1 MGHIS
6 NSIPALPE
14 SYFYSTNL
22 NNRVTSF
29 AKLAERIAMTLGYP
43 QVNIE
48 AHQNQVMD
56 NISISIEMFTK
67 YAGYTEEFLVFNSTL
82 YEKGRGL
89 PIDAL
94 FSKTPEMRET
104 YTMTPSGVGND
115 ATTGSVSGGHDHDL
129 EANRKVID
137 VFSFEQGSTSGI
149 NTLFTI
155 EQTLAQQ
162 TYFSYALGK
171 YGFDLVSW
179 YTLKNWLDTRSKL
192 LSQQHYFK
200 FDERLQRLF
209 LTPEPSNDNSAHFY
223 GIVGAYV
230 EKPLRDLVREIWV
243 YQYALALTK
252 ITIARVRGK
261 YAGTALFGGGQLN
274 YGELLS
280 EGMQEKQ
287 TLETQLY
294 EGAPGIGDANP
305 PMFFVG

>member
-1 MGHIS
+1 MGHINNPVS
-6 NSIPALPE
+6 AASE

-22 NNRVTSF
+22 NHRITSF

-43 QVNIE
+43 QVNVE
-48 AHQNQVMD
+48 AHQNQVLD
-56 NISISIEMFTK
+56 NISIAIEMFSK
-67 YAGYTEEFLVFNSTL
+67 YAGYTEEFLVFKSEL

-89 PIDAL
+89 PIGKL
-94 FSKTPEMRET
+94 FSNTPEMRET
-104 YTMTPSGVGND
+104 YTMSPSGVGSD
-115 ATTGSVSGGHDHDL
+115 ATSGSVSGGHDHDL
-129 EANRKVID
+129 DSHRRVVD
-137 VFSFEQGSTSGI
+137 VFTFEEGSSSGI

-200 FDERLQRLF
+200 FDDRMQRLF
-209 LTPEPSNDNSAHFY
+209 LIPEPVGKTRSNFY

-230 EKPLRDLVREIWV
+230 EKPIRDLVKEIWV

-261 YAGTALFGGGQLN
+261 YGQTALFGGGTLN
-274 YGELLS
+274 YNDEHDQQS
-280 EGMQEKQ
+280 
-287 TLETQLY
+287 
-294 EGAPGIGDANP
+294 
-305 PMFFVG
+305 